1 MNAPAAQVEVDELLD
16 FAAQR
21 LPSKDRPST
30 ITIAARLPLSPVGKV
45 LRRTVREDCR
55 KRFGSS

>member
-1 MNAPAAQVEVDELLD
+1 MNAPAAQVEADELLD

-55 KRFGSS
+55 K